1 MLAADTSA
9 ENTGLRA
16 GFTIGRVI
24 NVFIIIIFL
33 ASLISSLV
41 VIGSLNTL
49 HRNVSTIS
57 GVVCC
62 VYSFLSPLNHQVLA
76 DSKYKAHYIDYT
88 NSSATAQ
95 IPHFCELYSSYH
107 TAGPTTK
114 SNFTFNSQYSCEFII
129 ATNGILVATDV
140 VLVVIAVIRIIL
152 ALK

>member
-62 VYSFLSPLNHQVLA
+62 VYSFLSPLNHQVQP
-76 DSKYKAHYIDYT
+76 DYKAHYIDYT

-107 TAGPTTK
+107 TPGPTTK